1 MEIINSR
8 QLDEEQMNK
17 SKRKVYRLVFSK
29 EQNPAYKE
37 SATVTFRPST
47 EPGMIWLT
55 TALGSRNRVT
65 TIVAREYWNTCIA
78 NGWKVAK

>member
-1 MEIINSR
+1 MDIVNSR
-8 QLDEEQMNK
+8 RLDEEQMNK
-17 SKRKVYRLVFSK
+17 SKRKVYRLVFSN
-29 EQNPAYKE
+29 ENTAYEE

-55 TALGSRNRVT
+55 TALGSRNRVP